1 MSNARPTPDDVSPSQ
16 PRPLRRAANGPEGAG
31 ALRAPDLLGIV
42 ERGANVRRHRLLRD
56 LAIILPSVAVSAVLQ
71 SAIYAS
77 FILRANRSDWNNAAM
92 VCLALSLTPLVAG
105 ALLTALRRH
114 EFPIT
119 VAVVVTAVVFNFA
132 VAVLSALRIP
142 VSYWGLLSAAPV
154 AVLGMVYTN
163 LRFRRAVRDRVA
175 LLDFPGARKVLKLL
189 GEDVVIIANG
199 TGNVVGF
206 DRILIDSEAHHSA
219 EWSKLLTRIYML
231 GIEVTP
237 WISFVETRL
246 GRVDVESFD
255 IAHLVFSP
263 SQIYYSKL
271 KRLID
276 IAAVLAA
283 LPLAA
288 PLGAMIWLYIRAL
301 DGGPS
306 LFRQERRG
314 YGGSTFTMLKFRTM
328 YRGTNG
334 GATQPNDKRVM
345 PGCRFLRALRL
356 DELPQLVNILRG
368 EMSWIGPRPVAV
380 EIAERLEATIP
391 QYVHRQL
398 VLPGLS
404 GWAQVSHGYASNHQE
419 EIEKLAYDLYYI
431 KETSFDLDLLILFK
445 TLRTLLFRNKVH

>member
-1 MSNARPTPDDVSPSQ
+1 MSQAQPLPDGPPPP
-16 PRPLRRAANGPEGAG
+16 PRPQRRTLKGIEGTAAP
-31 ALRAPDLLGIV
+31 RAPDLLGIV
-42 ERGANVRRHRLLRD
+42 ERGANVRRHRWLRD
-56 LAIILPSVAVSAVLQ
+56 LTIILPSVAVSAVLQ
-71 SAIYAS
+71 CAIYAS
-77 FILRANRSDWNNAAM
+77 FILRASRSDWNNLAI
-92 VCLALSLTPLVAG
+92 VCFALTLVPLIAG

-119 VAVVVTAVVFNFA
+119 VAVVVAAVVFNFA
-132 VAVLSALRIP
+132 VAVLAALRIP
-142 VSYWGLLSAAPV
+142 VSYWALLSALPV

-163 LRFRRAVRDRVA
+163 LSFRRAVRDRVA
-175 LLDFPGARKVLKLL
+175 LLDFPGARKVQELL
-189 GEDVVIIANG
+189 GEDVVVI
-199 TGNVVGF
+199 TDHSSKVTEF

-219 EWSKLLTRIYML
+219 QWSKLLTRIYML
-231 GIEVTP
+231 GVEVMP

-246 GRVDVESFD
+246 GRVDVDSFD

-276 IAAVLAA
+276 FAAVVAV
-283 LPLAA
+283 LPLAV
-288 PLGAMIWLYIRAL
+288 PLGAAIWLYIRAL

-314 YGGSTFTMLKFRTM
+314 HGGSTFTMLKFRTM

-334 GATQPNDKRVM
+334 GATQPNDERVM
-345 PGCRFLRALRL
+345 PGCRFLRAMRL

-380 EIAERLEATIP
+380 EIAEALEATIP

-404 GWAQVSHGYASNHQE
+404 GWAQVSHGYASNHHE

-431 KETSFDLDLLILFK
+431 KELSFDLDLLILAK
-445 TLRTLLFRNKVH
+445 TLHTLLLRSKVH

>member
-1 MSNARPTPDDVSPSQ
+1 MSNAQPTPEELPSQ
-16 PRPLRRAANGPEGAG
+16 PRPRRRAPKAAESSVP
-31 ALRAPDLLGIV
+31 LRAPDLLGIV
-42 ERGANVRRHRLLRD
+42 ERGANVRRHRWLRD
-56 LAIILPSVAVSAVLQ
+56 LAIILPSVAVSALLQ
-71 SAIYAS
+71 CAIYAS
-77 FILRANRSDWNNAAM
+77 FILRATRSDWNNLAI
-92 VCLALSLTPLVAG
+92 VCFALCLVPLVAG
-105 ALLTALRRH
+105 ALLPALRRH

-154 AVLGMVYTN
+154 AILGMVYTN
-163 LRFRRAVRDRVA
+163 LSFRRAVRDRVA
-175 LLDFPGARKVLKLL
+175 ILDFPGARKVLELL
-189 GEDVVIIANG
+189 GDDVVVITNRSE
-199 TGNVVGF
+199 NVAGF

-219 EWSKLLTRIYML
+219 LWSKLLTRIYML
-231 GIEVTP
+231 GIDVTP

-263 SQIYYSKL
+263 SQIYYSKV
-271 KRLID
+271 KRLVD
-276 IAAVLAA
+276 VTAVLIA
-283 LPLAA
+283 LPLAV
-288 PLGAMIWLYIRAL
+288 PLGALVWLYIRAL
-301 DGGPS
+301 DGGPA

-314 YGGSTFTMLKFRTM
+314 HGGSTFTMLKFRTM

-334 GATQPNDKRVM
+334 GATQPNDNRVM

-380 EIAERLEATIP
+380 PIAEALEATIP

-404 GWAQVSHGYASNHQE
+404 GWAQVSHGYASNHRE

-431 KETSFDLDLLILFK
+431 KEMSFDLDLLILAK
-445 TLRTLLFRNKVH
+445 TLRTLLFRSKVH